1 MRRDDKPPGRNGDR
15 AALLAMAALV
25 VAVSLGTA
33 CSGDTTAASSNVAP
47 AGPGLFYN
55 ATREVGL
62 EFTIPHVAEAEEEP
76 FLKNSGAG
84 GIAEDLDGDFDLDI
98 LVANPNGPNKFFRN
112 RGDGTFDEA
121 AEEAGLAYPEDWTV
135 GLGAVDLDNDGDQDV
150 YCVNGGEDRVLRND
164 GAGHFEDITAATGI
178 SFPGASPGIQ
188 FGDMNKDGLIDF
200 FLGGI
205 GVPGGDF
212 MDENNKVILG
222 PVHLMLGRPNGTFD
236 RITDRIGP
244 NGIPFSNPFLGSM
257 IDLDSDGD
265 LDLYIV
271 TDSYGQAFN
280 MLYRN
285 DGPDAEGYPQLVD
298 VTETCNCKSPMVA
311 MGMGMI
317 DVDENGL
324 MDVFV
329 SGIGDAPP
337 GREGLLLNRGSLAF
351 TDITDFSGATAVDVY
366 DEESVRSVSWAALP
380 IDVENDG
387 AEDLFVVYAGIAGTE
402 PNGFFQPA
410 FLKVEQRDALLRNG
424 GGGKFT
430 VSVDSGLED
439 PGSAHA
445 ALVADFD
452 GDGCQDVYVMNLGT
466 PSHYYRHRC
475 KGVGTWLGVALDA
488 TRSAR
493 DAIGARIHVEIPG
506 RNLWRQVLGCS
517 IGVHSC
523 QPKRVHFGLAGAAVA
538 SKLTIYWPSGQVQ
551 VLTDVPAGQVLRV
564 KEPL

>member
-1 MRRDDKPPGRNGDR
+1 MPRKAKRHLMSWQR
-15 AALLAMAALV
+15 AALPAVASLLAAF
-25 VAVSLGTA
+25 VATA
-33 CSGDTTAASSNVAP
+33 CSQDAASTSSNVAT

-55 ATREVGL
+55 ATSEVGL
-62 EFTIPHVAEAEEEP
+62 EFTIPHAAEAALDP
-76 FLKNSGAG
+76 FVKNGGAG

-178 SFPGASPGIQ
+178 SFPGRAPGIQ
-188 FGDMNKDGLIDF
+188 FGDLNKDGLIDF
-200 FLGGI
+200 FLAG
-205 GVPGGDF
+205 GVPRGDF
-212 MDENNKVILG
+212 IRQQDEVDLG
-222 PVHLMLGRPNGTFD
+222 PVHLMLGRPDGTFE

-244 NGIPFSNPFLGSM
+244 NGIPNSHPFLGSM

-271 TDSYGQAFN
+271 TDSYTRAFN
-280 MLYRN
+280 QLYRN
-285 DGPDAEGYPQLVD
+285 DGPDAEGYPRLFD
-298 VTETCNCKSPMVA
+298 MSEKCNCASPMMA
-311 MGMGMI
+311 MGMGVL
-317 DVDENGL
+317 DLDENGL
-324 MDVFV
+324 ADVFV

-337 GREGLLLNRGSLAF
+337 AREGLLLNRGAMTF
-351 TDITDFSGATAVDVY
+351 ADITDFSGATAADVY
-366 DEESVRSVSWAALP
+366 AEEGLRSVSWAALP

-387 AEDLFVVYAGIAGTE
+387 AEDLFVVYAGITGTE
-402 PNGFFQPA
+402 PNWFFQPP
-410 FLKVEQRDALLRNG
+410 FLKEEQPDALLRNG

-430 VSVDSGLED
+430 VATDSGLED

-452 GDGCQDVYVMNLGT
+452 GDGCQDVYVLNLNS

-475 KGVGTWLGVALDA
+475 EGVGTWLGVALEA

-517 IGVHSC
+517 TGVHSC
-523 QPKRVHFGLAGAAVA
+523 QPKRVHFGLAGAAAA
-538 SKLTIYWPSGQVQ
+538 SKLTIHWPSGQVQ
-551 VLTDVPAGQVLRV
+551 VLTEIPAGQVLRV